1 MKYTVIFKDYDGKIL
16 SKTEYNY
23 GESVEKPE
31 NPQRVSDNTY
41 AYKFVGWNNEVNNVT
56 SNITYTA
63 VYEATYIDYTVTF
76 VNDDNKVISSKTYHY
91 GDSVIEPEAPIKAS
105 DNEFN
110 YTFLGW
116 DKEVTTVTGD
126 VTYKATYST
135 SLRKYT
141 ITYNTNGGNLI
152 ESELLEYNALITA
165 KPKLDEKSFIGW
177 FDESLTIEY
186 TRVPACDVTLYAK
199 WVDYEVTLTYKLI
212 TQIKETEVIS
222 KSLFEAYATDT
233 DGNSVDVKI
242 TFTGNK
248 ISGETINVKF
258 VAIGLYDI
266 YDTYTIKNIKV
277 YGDPKITYDENKDYI
292 NLSDTI
298 NPSLFNVSSVD
309 SFNESLSAS
318 VNVKEENYKSGDLVT
333 IVISS
338 KDVVGNVTMYEI
350 SNIKVYGDPIITR
363 DSTILSIRQSDNISN
378 ELFNVTAIDSFGQT
392 ILVTTEIYSGVQS
405 AGTII
410 TIKSLA
416 TDSKGNINSIIYKIK
431 VYGLPTI
438 SDATINKFRVNDD
451 ITIDSLGISAR
462 DSFDEIIPDIQLKLQ
477 TGEQIAGQCLTYLV
491 TATDFLGNVNTKKI
505 SNIKIYGNPEIT
517 YNTSKNAI
525 NITDTISA
533 NLFNAKATD
542 TFGDSLNVSISLNSG
557 SFVGGSIVTYKLS
570 AVDILGN
577 MCNVITNSIKVYSCD
592 DILLNYTKSSSKIK
606 ATSHGEE
613 FNASATNS
621 FGDIID
627 TKIVADTGYQISG
640 GNVVN
645 LYIIAIDIL
654 GNTKKSEL
662 ITNIKVYE
670 NIHISYEYET
680 NYIHKNDDVET
691 LFTIKDDFNK
701 SLLPTFD
708 IVSGNLS
715 SDSITY
721 KLTVK
726 DSVGN
731 FIDKNYTFDVLDEL
745 ESILYMYEND
755 ALISTKRVNKNDSF
769 SLDQL
774 HNLHTIWYL
783 NDSQIT
789 DDSGVSIDNWN
800 SDSGIYNVYAYYNYS
815 IIITYLNTYNNDTTS
830 YTKSYYKCSYNQE
843 FDLIYEK
850 NTGYKLIGWYID
862 DVLITDDVTYTFN
875 LTSNSVDIICKYT
888 PKLYTVTIDATGY
901 TYTGKTSYIVYYGES
916 YTFDIISENLRTNQ
930 FKGWGY
936 NNKQVTLNN
945 GYIESWNIDS
955 DVTLTPLVL
964 FYSYTD
970 SNKTSLYFGSYPQT
984 KVSSASTI
992 SALNTTAGTLP
1003 TSSNTYKW
1011 TDYGYYKSGYVSSYM
1026 YYIDIDQDN
1035 DGNNDYRGVYFTQY
1049 RPYIITTSSS
1059 NNYQSI
1065 NGYSTN
1071 TVYWFKYEPIKW
1083 DILKTENN
1091 KALIISNLILDSQ
1104 DYYYTRDLRTNVSDY
1119 QGNKSSGIVYAN
1131 NYMYSHIRSWLNTTF
1146 YKTAFSSLEKEI
1158 IETTLVDNSGSSTGS
1173 SSIFFECSNTND
1185 KIFLLS
1191 YKEVT
1196 TYYSSNTNM
1205 AKMAKGSDYAK
1216 SQGLYVSTS
1225 SNYNSSRYW
1234 LRSPCNYDS
1243 LSNCYAVSVDCDGAI
1258 GDGFGNYVFYTE
1270 QGVRA
1275 ACWINI

>member
-1 MKYTVIFKDYDGKIL
+1 M
-16 SKTEYNY
+16 
-23 GESVEKPE
+23 
-31 NPQRVSDNTY
+31 
-41 AYKFVGWNNEVNNVT
+41 
-56 SNITYTA
+56 
-63 VYEATYIDYTVTF
+63 
-76 VNDDNKVISSKTYHY
+76 
-91 GDSVIEPEAPIKAS
+91 
-105 DNEFN
+105 
-110 YTFLGW
+110 
-116 DKEVTTVTGD
+116 
-126 VTYKATYST
+126 
-135 SLRKYT
+135 
-141 ITYNTNGGNLI
+141 
-152 ESELLEYNALITA
+152 
-165 KPKLDEKSFIGW
+165 DEKSFIGW

-405 AGTII
+405 AGNII
-410 TIKSLA
+410 TMKSLA

-462 DSFDEIIPDIQLKLQ
+462 DSFDEIIPYIQLKLQ

-670 NIHISYEYET
+670 NIYICYTYEN
-680 NYIHKNDDVET
+680 NYIHSNDDVES
-691 LFTIKDDFNK
+691 LFTITDDFGK
-701 SLLPTFD
+701 SLLSN
-708 IVSGNLS
+708 IEIISGSLD

-731 FIDKNYTFDVLDEL
+731 SVINKYTFDVLNEN
-745 ESILYMYEND
+745 ESIVYMYEG
-755 ALISTKRVNKNDSF
+755 DSF
-769 SLDQL
+769 IGTQRIEKNNSYSLQQL
-774 HNLHTIWYL
+774 HSLNTTWYL
-783 NDSQIT
+783 DDIQIT
-789 DDSGVSIDNWN
+789 NDNGMSFETWN
-800 SDSGIYNVYAYYNYS
+800 KESGIYNVYAYFNYT
-815 IIITYLNTYNNDTTS
+815 INVTWLNTYKEESNIE
-830 YTKSYYKCSYNQE
+830 TK
-843 FDLIYEK
+843 IYEK
-850 NTGYKLIGWYID
+850 CDYNKEIKIKAECASKTGYRLDGWYIND
-862 DVLITDDVTYTFN
+862 FLVSDTITYTTN
-875 LTSNSVDIICKYT
+875 LTSNVLELICKYT
-888 PKLYTVTIDATGY
+888 PKSYKVTLDPINFI
-901 TYTGKTSYIVYYGES
+901 YTGETNYTVYYGES
-916 YTFDIISENLRTNQ
+916 YTFGILCENLGIKE
-930 FKGWGY
+930 FKGWTYDNVLVSDYHGY
-936 NNKQVTLNN
+936 VENWK
-945 GYIESWNIDS
+945 IDKN
-955 DVTLTPLVL
+955 VTLTPLVTL
-964 FYSYTD
+964 YSYTD
-970 SNKTSLYFGSYPQT
+970 STKTSLYFGSYPQSEVT
-984 KVSSASTI
+984 DTSLSSTLNEKAEGLSTLGFWKRYEYYI
-992 SALNTTAGTLP
+992 SN
-1003 TSSNTYKW
+1003 N
-1011 TDYGYYKSGYVSSYM
+1011 VQSYM
-1026 YYIDIDQDN
+1026 YYGDIDMDN
-1035 DGNNDYRGVYFTQY
+1035 DGSPDYRGVHFDKC
-1049 RPYIITTSSS
+1049 RPVSIDSASNSS
-1059 NNYQSI
+1059 YKKL
-1065 NGYSTN
+1065 NGYSVN
-1071 TVYWFKYEPIKW
+1071 TIYWFKYEPIKW
-1083 DILKTENN
+1083 NILRTTGN
-1091 KALIISNLILDSQ
+1091 KALIISELVLDSQ
-1104 DYYYTRDLRTNVSDY
+1104 NYGTTKYKRQGITDY
-1119 QGNKSSGIVYAN
+1119 QGNRTNFIVYGN
-1131 NYMYSHIRSWLNTTF
+1131 NYMYSYIRKWLNINF
-1146 YKTAFSSLEKEI
+1146 YNNVFSDLEKTI
-1158 IETTLVDNSGSSTGS
+1158 IDITTVDNSSSSTGS
-1173 SSIFFECSNTND
+1173 SSYKDNSFSCSDTKD

-1191 YKEVT
+1191 YKEANI
-1196 TYYSSNTNM
+1196 YYSSDI
-1205 AKMAKGSDYAK
+1205 ARRAKGSDYAK
-1216 SQGLYVSTS
+1216 CQGGDV
-1225 SNYNSSRYW
+1225 NSDGYASYL
-1234 LRSPCNYDS
+1234 LRSPDYEDS
-1243 LSNCYAVSVDCDGAI
+1243 TSVKIVDNHKDI
-1258 GDGFGNYVFYTE
+1258 DDTDDFGLTSVLFTNS
-1270 QGVRA
+1270 GIRP
-1275 ACWINI
+1275 ACWINL